1 MLIEY
6 GHVEEKPTL
15 KETYYSML
23 DPHKLDYDKPEIW
36 DLVENNEVMDLF
48 QFDSIVAMQTVNQ
61 IKPKSLVELA
71 QTNSLM
77 RLQPQEGAT
86 ETPVETYARYRE
98 DISEWHKDMDNAN
111 VPKKDQKILEKV
123 LLPFNGLADTQEA
136 IMALSR
142 LEELTDFSVGE
153 AHKLRS
159 IIGKKKMDAIPKL
172 KEDFFARGLQNGVC
186 ENTLNYVWSSQ
197 FMLQL
202 GLVE

>member
-1 MLIEY
+1 
-6 GHVEEKPTL
+6 
-15 KETYYSML
+15 
-23 DPHKLDYDKPEIW
+23 
-36 DLVENNEVMDLF
+36 MDLF

-98 DISEWHKDMDNAN
+98 DINEWYKDMDNAK

-123 LLPFNGLADTQEA
+123 LLQFNGLADTQEA

-153 AHKLRS
+153 AHGLRS

-186 ENTLNYVWSSQ
+186 ENTLNYIWNSQ